1 MWCRIKIR
9 ETGMRPDNRRAG
21 FRHGTGAFEAIRAQG
36 SARVHIIRSMSPAFD
51 PRLSAA
57 ILAARSAQF
66 ASRTLGTGGG
76 STVPGVVARRVDP
89 EVLTKLSRRLPLGSA
104 AVTGT
109 NGKTTTTRMV
119 LKVLQTAGI
128 RAVNN
133 STGAN
138 LVTGVTAALVSDV
151 GLSGRPA
158 SEMGLFEVDEASV
171 PRVAAEAE
179 LGTLAVLNLFRD
191 QLDRYG
197 ELTYTGKVIAS
208 AFGDLPQDG
217 AVVLNADDPLVA
229 SLGRSARRP
238 VFYGVDEPALDI
250 GRLQHVADSKDC
262 PLCGTALVYETVY
275 MGHVG
280 VYDCPRCDFSRP
292 EPAYRATRVRL
303 RGAKGAEFL
312 LSTPEGETPVSISL
326 PGLYNVYNALA
337 AAALAAGFGV
347 GLAEI
352 SRGLKEFG
360 GAFGRVERV
369 EAGDREVFLLL
380 IKNPVGFNEILRT
393 FVAGADARNVLI
405 AINDNDADGRDVSWL
420 WDVDF
425 EMLADVPSEAK
436 AGADGARPFA
446 VSGIRAADMAV
457 RLKYA
462 ELPVGPVIPDR
473 KEAIKAALE
482 ATPPGETLYVLPT
495 YTAMLEIRKTLSE
508 LGYTHPF
515 WEDR

>member
-1 MWCRIKIR
+1 
-9 ETGMRPDNRRAG
+9 
-21 FRHGTGAFEAIRAQG
+21 
-36 SARVHIIRSMSPAFD
+36 MSTLPD

-57 ILAARSAQF
+57 ILAARLARLT
-66 ASRTLGTGGG
+66 SRKLKTGGG
-76 STVPGVVARRVDP
+76 STMPGGVARRGDP
-89 EVLTKLSRRLPLGSA
+89 RGFIKLSRRLRLGSA
-104 AVTGT
+104 AITGT

-119 LKVLQTAGI
+119 SKILQTAGV

-138 LVTGVTAALVSDV
+138 LVTGVTAALVSDS
-151 GLSGRPA
+151 GLAGTPL

-171 PRVAAEAE
+171 PKVAVEAE
-179 LGTLAVLNLFRD
+179 IGILAILNLFRD

-197 ELTYTGKVIAS
+197 ELAYTGKVIAS
-208 AFGDLPQDG
+208 AFADLPQSG

-229 SLGRSARRP
+229 SLGRSANRP
-238 VFYGVDEPALDI
+238 VFYGVDESSLDT

-262 PLCGTALVYETVY
+262 PVCGTALVYETVY

-280 VYDCPRCDFSRP
+280 VYDCRRCDFSRP
-292 EPAYRATRVRL
+292 EPAYRASRVRL
-303 RGAKGAEFL
+303 EGAKGSEFSLSSPQGEAE
-312 LSTPEGETPVSISL
+312 VRVRL

-337 AAALAAGFGV
+337 AAAVAGEAGA

-352 SRGLKEFG
+352 SRGLEAVG

-369 EAGDREVFLLL
+369 TAEDREAFLML
-380 IKNPVGFNEILRT
+380 IKNPVGVNEILRT
-393 FVAGADARNVLI
+393 FVTSADAKNVLI

-425 EMLADVPSEAK
+425 EMLAD
-436 AGADGARPFA
+436 ARAEGRTDAAPFT
-446 VSGIRAADMAV
+446 VSGIRAQDMAV

-462 ELPVGPVIPDR
+462 DLPVGPVIPDR
-473 KEAIKAALE
+473 KKAIKAALE
-482 ATPPGETLYVLPT
+482 DTPPGETLYVLPT

-508 LGYTHPF
+508 MGYTHPF

>member
-1 MWCRIKIR
+1 MG
-9 ETGMRPDNRRAG
+9 GMLDDA
-21 FRHGTGAFEAIRAQG
+21 
-36 SARVHIIRSMSPAFD
+36 
-51 PRLSAA
+51 RLSAA
-57 ILAARSAQF
+57 ILAARAARF
-66 ASRTLGTGGG
+66 ASQALQRGGG

-89 EVLTKLSRRLPLGSA
+89 EVLAKLSRRLRLGSVA
-104 AVTGT
+104 ITGT
-109 NGKTTTTRMV
+109 NGKTTTTRMISRILRAAGV
-119 LKVLQTAGI
+119 KV
-128 RAVNN
+128 VNN

-138 LVTGVTAALVSDV
+138 LVTGVTAALISDS

-179 LGTLAVLNLFRD
+179 IGILAVLNLFRD

-197 ELTYTGKVIAS
+197 ELAYTGKVIAS
-208 AFGDLPQDG
+208 AFSALPDEG

-229 SLGRSARRP
+229 SLGRSASNP
-238 VFYGVDEPALDI
+238 VYYGVDEPALDT
-250 GRLQHVADSKDC
+250 GRLQHIADSKDC
-262 PLCGTALVYETVY
+262 PLCGTALAYETVY

-280 VYDCPRCDFSRP
+280 VYRCRTCTFGRP
-292 EPAYRATRVRL
+292 GLGYRASRIRFDGA
-303 RGAKGAEFL
+303 RGTEFL
-312 LSTPEGETPVSISL
+312 LSTPKGETGARINL

-337 AAALAAGFGV
+337 AAAVAAEAGV

-352 SRGLKEFG
+352 SRGLREFG

-369 EAGDREVFLLL
+369 RAGDKEAFLLL

-393 FVAGADARNVLI
+393 FVTGGEARNVLI
-405 AINDNDADGRDVSWL
+405 AINDNHADGRDVSWL

-425 EMLADVPSEAK
+425 EMLAD
-436 AGADGARPFA
+436 ARAEGRTNGVGPFM
-446 VSGIRAADMAV
+446 VSGLRAEDMAV

-462 ELPVGPVIPDR
+462 DLPVGDVIPDR
-473 KEAIKAALE
+473 EEAIKAALE

-508 LGYTHPF
+508 RGYTHPF

>member
-1 MWCRIKIR
+1 VVPTGPARPHHRRPRPSTNVQADRRR
-9 ETGMRPDNRRAG
+9 EAY
-21 FRHGTGAFEAIRAQG
+21 
-36 SARVHIIRSMSPAFD
+36 IIRPMSPLPD

-57 ILAARSAQF
+57 ILAARSARF
-66 ASRTLGTGGG
+66 ASRTLKTGGG

-89 EVLTKLSRRLPLGSA
+89 KVLTKLSRRLRLESVA
-104 AVTGT
+104 ITGT

-119 LKVLQTAGI
+119 SRILQTAGV

-138 LVTGVTAALVSDV
+138 LITGVTAALVSDS
-151 GLSGRPA
+151 GLSGAPF

-171 PRVAAEAE
+171 PKVTAEAE
-179 LGTLAVLNLFRD
+179 IEILAVLNLFRD

-197 ELTYTGKVIAS
+197 ELAYTGKVIAS
-208 AFGDLPQDG
+208 AFGDLPQSS

-238 VFYGVDEPALDI
+238 IFYGVDEPSLDT

-262 PLCGTALVYETVY
+262 PACGTALVYETVY
-275 MGHVG
+275 MGHIG
-280 VYDCPRCDFSRP
+280 VYYCRHCDFSRP
-292 EPAYRATRVRL
+292 EPAYRASRVRL
-303 RGAKGAEFL
+303 EDAQSSEFL
-312 LSTPEGETPVSISL
+312 LSTPNGEANVKLGL

-337 AAALAAGFGV
+337 AAALAGEAGV
-347 GLAEI
+347 GLAQI
-352 SRGLKEFG
+352 SRGLGEFG

-369 EAGDREVFLLL
+369 KVGDKVAFLLL

-393 FVAGADARNVLI
+393 FVTGAEARNVLI

-425 EMLADVPSEAK
+425 EMLAD
-436 AGADGARPFA
+436 AREEGKTDAAPFT
-446 VSGIRAADMAV
+446 VSGIRAEDMAV

-473 KEAIKAALE
+473 EEAIKAALQ

-495 YTAMLEIRKTLSE
+495 YTAMLEIRQTLSE
-508 LGYTHPF
+508 MGYTHPF

>member
-1 MWCRIKIR
+1 M
-9 ETGMRPDNRRAG
+9 
-21 FRHGTGAFEAIRAQG
+21 
-36 SARVHIIRSMSPAFD
+36 
-51 PRLSAA
+51 
-57 ILAARSAQF
+57 
-66 ASRTLGTGGG
+66 
-76 STVPGVVARRVDP
+76 
-89 EVLTKLSRRLPLGSA
+89 GSA

-119 LKVLQTAGI
+119 SKILQTAGI

-138 LVTGVTAALVSDV
+138 LVTGVTAALVSDT
-151 GLSGRPA
+151 GLAGRPA
-158 SEMGLFEVDEASV
+158 SEVGLFEVDEASV

-179 LGTLAVLNLFRD
+179 LKILAVLNLFRD

-197 ELTYTGKVIAS
+197 ELAYTGKVIAS
-208 AFGDLPQDG
+208 AFGDLPSDG
-217 AVVLNADDPLVA
+217 AVILNADDPLVA
-229 SLGRSARRP
+229 SLGRSTRRP
-238 VFYGVDEPALDI
+238 IFYGVDESSLDT

-262 PLCGTALVYETVY
+262 PVCGTALVYEIVY

-292 EPAYRATRVRL
+292 GLAYRASRVRL
-303 RGAKGAEFL
+303 QGAKGAEFS
-312 LSTPEGETPVSISL
+312 LSTPKGQTAVRIGL

-337 AAALAAGFGV
+337 AAAVAAESGV

-352 SRGLKEFG
+352 SQGLREFG

-369 EAGDREVFLLL
+369 KVGDREAFLLL

-393 FVAGADARNVLI
+393 FVTGADAKNVLI

-425 EMLADVPSEAK
+425 EMLADARAK
-436 AGADGARPFA
+436 GAAKGAAEGASFTL
-446 VSGIRAADMAV
+446 SGIRAEDMAV

-473 KEAIKAALE
+473 KEAIKAALK

-495 YTAMLEIRKTLSE
+495 YTAMLEIRQTLSE
-508 LGYTHPF
+508 LGYTHFF
-515 WEDR
+515 WEDK